1 MCFHWF
7 KVNFEPTLYTR
18 KIFTMKIGLDIM
30 GGDYAPKAIVLGAIA
45 AHQSLTPDEQIVL
58 IGDTQQIKPLLLEQ
72 GFNPDHFEYH
82 HTEEV
87 IGMGEH
93 ATKAILQ
100 KPNSSIA
107 VGFQLLK
114 AGKID
119 SFASAGN
126 SGAMLVGAVF
136 SVKPIAGISRP
147 CLCTIIPKLKGGV
160 GLLLDV
166 GANADCK
173 PDNLLE
179 FGVLGSLYAEYIMQI
194 ENPKVALMNIGEE
207 DEKGNMIALASHRLM
222 KEKGVFNFV
231 GNVEG
236 RDLFNDKADVIV
248 CDGFTGNVMLKLAE
262 SFYVLTIKK
271 GLKDEFFD
279 RFNYENYGGSP
290 VLGVNAPVLIGH
302 GISSP
307 TAIKN
312 MIFQSRDMI
321 NTGLVSKIQ
330 AAFQ

>member
-1 MCFHWF
+1 
-7 KVNFEPTLYTR
+7 
-18 KIFTMKIGLDIM
+18 MKIGLDIM

-45 AHQSLTPDEQIVL
+45 AHQSLTPDQHLVL
-58 IGDTQQIKPLLLEQ
+58 IGDTTQIKPLLSEA
-72 GFNPDHFEYH
+72 GFNPDHFEYV
-82 HTEEV
+82 HTQEV
-87 IGMGEH
+87 IGMAEH
-93 ATKAILQ
+93 PTKAIVQ
-100 KPNSSIA
+100 KPNSSIS

-114 AGKID
+114 EGKID

-136 SVKPIAGISRP
+136 SVKTIPGIIRP
-147 CLCTIIPKLKGGV
+147 CLCSMVPKLKGGT

-173 PDNLLE
+173 PDTLLQ
-179 FGVLGSLYAEYIMQI
+179 FGILGSLYAENIMQI
-194 ENPKVALMNIGEE
+194 PNPKVALMNIGEE
-207 DEKGNMIALASHRLM
+207 DEKGNMLAMATFPLM
-222 KEKGVFNFV
+222 KETKLFNFV
-231 GNVEG
+231 GNIEG

-307 TAIKN
+307 EAVKN

-321 NTGLVSKIQ
+321 TTGLVAKIQ

>member
-1 MCFHWF
+1 
-7 KVNFEPTLYTR
+7 
-18 KIFTMKIGLDIM
+18 MKIGLDIM
-30 GGDYAPKAIVLGAIA
+30 GGDYAPKANVLGAIA
-45 AHQSLTPDEQIVL
+45 AHQSLAPDQHLVL
-58 IGDTQQIKPLLLEQ
+58 IGDTQQIKPLLQET
-72 GFNPDHFEYH
+72 GFNPDHFEYV

-93 ATKAILQ
+93 PTKAILQ

-114 AGKID
+114 EGKLD

-147 CLCTIIPKLKGGV
+147 CLCTIVPKLKGGT

-173 PDNLLE
+173 PDNLMD
-179 FGVLGSLYAEYIMQI
+179 FGVLGSLYAENVMQI
-194 ENPKVALMNIGEE
+194 NNPKVALMNIGEE
-207 DEKGNMIALASHRLM
+207 DEKGNMIALSSHRLM
-222 KEKGVFNFV
+222 KETKLFNFV

-307 TAIKN
+307 EAIKN

-321 NTGLVSKIQ
+321 TSDLIGKIQ

>member
-1 MCFHWF
+1 MP
-7 KVNFEPTLYTR
+7 VTQTD
-18 KIFTMKIGLDIM
+18 FTMRIGLDIM
-30 GGDYAPKAIVLGAIA
+30 GGDYAPKANILGAIA
-45 AHQSLTPDEQIVL
+45 AHPLLSPDEQLVL
-58 IGDTQQIKPLLLEQ
+58 IGDTRQIKPILIEN
-72 GFNPDHFEYH
+72 GFNPDHFEYV

-93 ATKAILQ
+93 PTKAIVQ
-100 KPNSSIA
+100 KPNSSISI
-107 VGFQLLK
+107 GFNLLK
-114 AGKID
+114 DGQLD

-136 SVKPIAGISRP
+136 SVKTIPGIIRP
-147 CLCTIIPKLKGGV
+147 CLSTFLPKLSGGV
-160 GLLLDV
+160 GLMVDV

-173 PDNLLE
+173 PDTLLQ
-179 FGVLGSLYAEYIMQI
+179 FGVLGSLYAENVMGIKA
-194 ENPKVALMNIGEE
+194 PKVALMNIGEE
-207 DEKGNMIALASHRLM
+207 DEKGNMLSLATFPLM
-222 KEKGVFNFV
+222 KDTNLFNFV

-262 SFYVLTIKK
+262 SFYVLTLKR

-290 VLGVNAPVLIGH
+290 VLGVNAPVVIGH

-307 TAIKN
+307 LAVKN
-312 MIFQSRDMI
+312 MILQSRDMI
-321 NTGLVSKIQ
+321 TTGLVAKIQ
-330 AAFQ
+330 AAFK

>member
-1 MCFHWF
+1 
-7 KVNFEPTLYTR
+7 
-18 KIFTMKIGLDIM
+18 MKIGLDIM

-45 AHQSLTPDEQIVL
+45 AHQSLSANEHLVL
-58 IGDTQQIKPLLLEQ
+58 IGDTQQIKPLLSEQ
-72 GFNPDHFEYH
+72 GFNPDHFEYV

-100 KPNSSIA
+100 KPNSSIS

-114 AGKID
+114 EGKID

-147 CLCTIIPKLKGGV
+147 CLCTIVPKLKGGT

-179 FGVLGSLYAEYIMQI
+179 FGVLGSLYAEHIMQI

-222 KEKGVFNFV
+222 KETKQFNFV

-248 CDGFTGNVMLKLAE
+248 CDGFTGNIMLKLAE

-307 TAIKN
+307 EAVKN

-321 NTGLVSKIQ
+321 NTGLVGKIQ

>member
-1 MCFHWF
+1 
-7 KVNFEPTLYTR
+7 
-18 KIFTMKIGLDIM
+18 MKIGLDIM

-45 AHQSLTPDEQIVL
+45 AHQSLNAGEHLVL
-58 IGDTQQIKPLLLEQ
+58 IGDTEQIKPILAEE
-72 GFNPDHFEYH
+72 GFNPDHFEYV
-82 HTEEV
+82 HTDEV

-93 ATKAILQ
+93 PTKAIVQ

-107 VGFQLLK
+107 IGFNLLK
-114 AGKID
+114 EGKID

-136 SVKPIAGISRP
+136 SVKTIPGIIRP
-147 CLCTIIPKLKGGV
+147 CLCTILPKIKGGT

-173 PDNLLE
+173 PDILLQ
-179 FGVLGSLYAEYIMQI
+179 FGVLGSLYAENLLHIN
-194 ENPKVALMNIGEE
+194 EPKVALINIGEE
-207 DEKGNMIALASHRLM
+207 DEKGNMLSMATFPLM
-222 KEKGVFNFV
+222 KETSLFNFV

-279 RFNYENYGGSP
+279 RFNYEQYGGSP
-290 VLGVNAPVLIGH
+290 VLGVNAPVVIGH

-307 TAIKN
+307 LAVKN
-312 MIFQSRDMI
+312 MVLQSREMI
-321 NTGLVSKIQ
+321 TTGLVEKIRM
-330 AAFQ
+330 AFK

>member
-1 MCFHWF
+1 
-7 KVNFEPTLYTR
+7 
-18 KIFTMKIGLDIM
+18 MKIGLDIM
-30 GGDYAPKAIVLGAIA
+30 GGDYAPKANVLGAIA
-45 AHQSLTPDEQIVL
+45 AHQSLAPDQHLVL
-58 IGDTQQIKPLLLEQ
+58 IGDTQQIKPLLQET
-72 GFNPDHFEYH
+72 GFNPDHFEYV

-93 ATKAILQ
+93 PTKAILQ

-114 AGKID
+114 EGKLD

-126 SGAMLVGAVF
+126 SGAMLVGAIF

-147 CLCTIIPKLKGGV
+147 CLCTIVPKLKGGT

-173 PDNLLE
+173 PDNLMD
-179 FGVLGSLYAEYIMQI
+179 FGVLGSLYAENVMQI
-194 ENPKVALMNIGEE
+194 NNPKVALMNIGEE
-207 DEKGNMIALASHRLM
+207 DEKGNMIALSSHRLM
-222 KEKGVFNFV
+222 KETKLFNFV

-236 RDLFNDKADVIV
+236 RDLFNEKADVIV

-307 TAIKN
+307 EAIKN

-321 NTGLVSKIQ
+321 TSDLIGKIQ

>member
-1 MCFHWF
+1 
-7 KVNFEPTLYTR
+7 
-18 KIFTMKIGLDIM
+18 MKIGLDIM

-45 AHQSLTPDEQIVL
+45 AHQSLNAGEHLVL
-58 IGDTQQIKPLLLEQ
+58 IGDTEQIKPILAEE
-72 GFNPDHFEYH
+72 GFNPDHFEYV
-82 HTEEV
+82 HTDEV

-93 ATKAILQ
+93 PTKAIVQ

-107 VGFQLLK
+107 IGFNLLK
-114 AGKID
+114 EGKID

-136 SVKPIAGISRP
+136 SVKTIPGIIRP
-147 CLCTIIPKLKGGV
+147 CLCTILPKIKGGT

-173 PDNLLE
+173 PDILLQ
-179 FGVLGSLYAEYIMQI
+179 FGVLGSLYAENLLQI
-194 ENPKVALMNIGEE
+194 NDPKVALINIGEE
-207 DEKGNMIALASHRLM
+207 DEKGNMLSMATFPLM
-222 KEKGVFNFV
+222 KETNLFNFV

-248 CDGFTGNVMLKLAE
+248 CDGFTGNIMLKLAE

-279 RFNYENYGGSP
+279 RFNYEQYGGSP
-290 VLGVNAPVLIGH
+290 VLGVNAPVVIGH

-307 TAIKN
+307 LAVKN
-312 MIFQSRDMI
+312 MVLQSREMI
-321 NTGLVSKIQ
+321 TTGLVEKIRM
-330 AAFQ
+330 AFK

>member
-1 MCFHWF
+1 
-7 KVNFEPTLYTR
+7 
-18 KIFTMKIGLDIM
+18 MKIGLDIM
-30 GGDYAPKAIVLGAIA
+30 GGDYAPEANVLGAIA
-45 AHQSLTPDEQIVL
+45 AHKSLTPDQQLVL
-58 IGDTQQIKPLLLEQ
+58 IGDTQQIKPLLLAN
-72 GFNPDHFEYH
+72 GFDPNLFEYV
-82 HTEEV
+82 HTDEV

-93 ATKAILQ
+93 PTKAILQ

-114 AGKID
+114 EGKLD

-136 SVKPIAGISRP
+136 SVKTIPGIIRP
-147 CLCTIIPKLKGGV
+147 CLCTIIPKLKGGI

-173 PDNLLE
+173 PDTLLQ
-179 FGVLGSLYAEYIMQI
+179 FGILGSLYAENTLQI
-194 ENPKVALMNIGEE
+194 NNPKVALMNIGEE
-207 DEKGNMIALASHRLM
+207 DEKGNMLSLATFPLM
-222 KEKGVFNFV
+222 QETQLFNFV

-307 TAIKN
+307 EAIKN

-321 NTGLVSKIQ
+321 LTGLVGKIQ

>member
-1 MCFHWF
+1 
-7 KVNFEPTLYTR
+7 
-18 KIFTMKIGLDIM
+18 MKIGLDIM
-30 GGDYAPKAIVLGAIA
+30 GGDYAPEAIVLGAIA
-45 AHQSLTPDEQIVL
+45 AHQSLTPDQHLVL
-58 IGDTQQIKPLLLEQ
+58 IGDTQQIKPLLSAN
-72 GFNPDHFEYH
+72 GFNPDHFEYV
-82 HTEEV
+82 HTDQV

-93 ATKAILQ
+93 PTKAILQ

-114 AGKID
+114 EGKLD

-136 SVKPIAGISRP
+136 SVKTIPGIIRP
-147 CLCTIIPKLKGGV
+147 CLCTIVPKLKGGT

-173 PDNLLE
+173 PDILLQ
-179 FGVLGSLYAEYIMQI
+179 FGILGNLYAENIMQI
-194 ENPKVALMNIGEE
+194 DNPKVALMNIGEE
-207 DEKGNMIALASHRLM
+207 DEKGNTLSLATFPLM
-222 KEKGVFNFV
+222 KETALFNFV

-236 RDLFNDKADVIV
+236 RDLFNDKADVLV
-248 CDGFTGNVMLKLAE
+248 CDGFTGNIILKLAE
-262 SFYVLTIKK
+262 SFYVITIKK

-290 VLGVNAPVLIGH
+290 VLGVNAPVVIGH

-307 TAIKN
+307 LAVKN

-321 NTGLVSKIQ
+321 TTGLVQKIQ

>member
-1 MCFHWF
+1 
-7 KVNFEPTLYTR
+7 
-18 KIFTMKIGLDIM
+18 MKIGLDIM

-45 AHQSLTPDEQIVL
+45 AHQSLNAGEHLVL
-58 IGDTQQIKPLLLEQ
+58 IGDTEQIKPILSEE
-72 GFNPDHFEYH
+72 GFNPDHFEYV
-82 HTEEV
+82 HTDEV

-93 ATKAILQ
+93 PTKAIVQ

-107 VGFQLLK
+107 VGFNLLK
-114 AGKID
+114 EGKID

-136 SVKPIAGISRP
+136 SVKTIPGIIRP
-147 CLCTIIPKLKGGV
+147 CLCSILPKLKGGT

-173 PDNLLE
+173 PDILLQ
-179 FGVLGSLYAEYIMQI
+179 FGVLGSLYAENLFKID
-194 ENPKVALMNIGEE
+194 NPRVALMNIGEE
-207 DEKGNMIALASHRLM
+207 DEKGNMLSMATFPLM
-222 KEKGVFNFV
+222 KETSLFNFV

-236 RDLFNDKADVIV
+236 RDLFNDKSDVIV

-262 SFYVLTIKK
+262 SFYVITIKK

-279 RFNYENYGGSP
+279 RFNYEQYGGSP
-290 VLGVNAPVLIGH
+290 VLGVNAPVVIGH

-307 TAIKN
+307 IAVKN
-312 MIFQSRDMI
+312 MVLQSREMI
-321 NTGLVSKIQ
+321 TTGLVEKIRM
-330 AAFQ
+330 AFK